1 MVPASMER
9 VRQRP
14 RARTDRL
21 RLDIPD
27 TVRNYALNEGFAGWL
42 DDLPT
47 LVQRLADDWSL
58 TVGATL
64 RGGHA
69 ALVVEATTSAGTQAV
84 LKVGVPGDRS
94 KLRCEADVLR
104 LAEGDGC
111 AQLLLDDL
119 DRDALLLERLG
130 TPMYEVV

>member
-1 MVPASMER
+1 M
-9 VRQRP
+9 
-14 RARTDRL
+14 
-21 RLDIPD
+21 
-27 TVRNYALNEGFAGWL
+27 
-42 DDLPT
+42 
-47 LVQRLADDWSL
+47 QRLADDWSL

-64 RGGHA
+64 HGGHA
-69 ALVVEATTSAGTQAV
+69 ALVVEATTSAGTHAV